1 MLSSDGGETTD
12 AAVDSAYGHPPVVLL
27 GVGLA
32 RASCFRVVFT
42 VVNADRA
49 HHIGWLKAVDVRRER
64 FVPFFVRDEG
74 NPKRRLVADVLI
86 VGDESSFQPPT
97 PGFGRALGGDPSGKA
112 LRARIPLDI
121 SALVRVDDYPAD
133 LEVALDHEG
142 RRRAALIRAHARLA
156 PVLFLPESGRGIGA
170 RYDEGYKEADERRA
184 RLRNKHAEAQAKAQI
199 EGRSQGL
206 DHLPREELMKRK
218 HALELLSGRPPDIE
232 G

>member
-86 VGDESSFQPPT
+86 VGDES
-97 PGFGRALGGDPSGKA
+97 PS
-112 LRARIPLDI
+112 
-121 SALVRVDDYPAD
+121 S
-133 LEVALDHEG
+133 
-142 RRRAALIRAHARLA
+142 RRRPASGEHSAEIPVGKHSAPASPSTSPLSFASTTTRLISKLHSTTKAAAERL
-156 PVLFLPESGRGIGA
+156 
-170 RYDEGYKEADERRA
+170 
-184 RLRNKHAEAQAKAQI
+184 
-199 EGRSQGL
+199 
-206 DHLPREELMKRK
+206 
-218 HALELLSGRPPDIE
+218 
-232 G
+232 